1 VKWLFLLA
9 VAGLS
14 VVARL
19 LGQAVDDPVGSA
31 LLSLGCLIIGAVLAG
46 DLAVRLRLPRITGYL
61 LLGMAAG
68 PYALGLETIADARQL
83 RLFEG
88 LALGLIALT
97 AGGELRLSGLGKRIR
112 PLLTIT
118 ACHTCGILVA
128 VAAALWALFHLMPAG
143 TFSAAEMLAAAAL
156 CGVIAVAVSPSTTIA
171 IITELRARGELTE
184 TVLGVTVLK
193 DLVILLLFTWVNLLA
208 HSWLGGTP
216 FSLSMLPG
224 VAMEIVF
231 SLLTGCCLGLL
242 LGAYLVKVALHVEL
256 TVVLLAL
263 ISAELDKG
271 YHVEHLLVC
280 MAAGFTVRNLF
291 PNVAAGFIEA
301 LERSSLPIYVI
312 FFALVG
318 AGLDLQVFA
327 MVWAPALAF
336 VVIRLAA
343 VWLFTAPPAYLA
355 GSGSCVVRYG
365 WMGFIA
371 QAGLSLGLATRIQ
384 REFGELGS
392 TVATLIVAAVVI
404 NQLAGPVLWAF
415 ALRRS
420 GEAQNDRPAGRSD

>member
-1 VKWLFLLA
+1 MGRRIK
-9 VAGLS
+9 
-14 VVARL
+14 
-19 LGQAVDDPVGSA
+19 P
-31 LLSLGCLIIGAVLAG
+31 LLS
-46 DLAVRLRLPRITGYL
+46 
-61 LLGMAAG
+61 
-68 PYALGLETIADARQL
+68 
-83 RLFEG
+83 
-88 LALGLIALT
+88 
-97 AGGELRLSGLGKRIR
+97 
-112 PLLTIT
+112 IT
-118 ACHTCGILVA
+118 ACHTCGILVV
-128 VAAALWALFHLMPAG
+128 VAAALWGLFHLLPFSPA
-143 TFSAAEMLAAAAL
+143 ERLAAAAL

-193 DLVILLLFTWVNLLA
+193 DLIILLLFTWVNLLA
-208 HSWLGGTP
+208 HSRLGSTP

-263 ISAELDKG
+263 IAVELDKG
-271 YHVEHLLVC
+271 YHLEHLLVC

-291 PNVAAGFIEA
+291 PNVSTGFIDA

-318 AGLDLQVFA
+318 AGLNVQVFA
-327 MVWAPALAF
+327 MVWAPALAL
-336 VVIRLAA
+336 VVIRLVA
-343 VWLFTAPPAYLA
+343 VWLFTTPPAYLA
-355 GSGSCVVRYG
+355 GAGRSVVRYG

-384 REFGELGS
+384 REYGELG
-392 TVATLIVAAVVI
+392 TTIATLIVAAVVI

-420 GEAQNDRPAGRSD
+420 GEAQNDRPTGRSD